1 MRGLPLLIELAR
13 RNTDERRSDLGEAA
27 QAKASADNA
36 LKSLEDGLAREA
48 MAAAN
53 DPGVLAISTGWGG
66 HAVRRQAMMQARI
79 NELARNEVA
88 ARDALN
94 EAFIAMKR
102 LEIAQD
108 QAATVNRLNAARR
121 ADAAADDRQAAKG
134 ISAAA

>member
-1 MRGLPLLIELAR
+1 
-13 RNTDERRSDLGEAA
+13 
-27 QAKASADNA
+27 
-36 LKSLEDGLAREA
+36 
-48 MAAAN
+48 
-53 DPGVLAISTGWGG
+53 
-66 HAVRRQAMMQARI
+66 MQARI

>member
-13 RNTDERRSDLGEAA
+13 RTTDERCSELGEAA
-27 QAKASADNA
+27 QAKASADSA
-36 LKSLEDGLAREA
+36 LKKLEDGLAREA

-94 EAFIAMKR
+94 DAFVAMKR

-108 QAATVNRLNAARR
+108 QAATINRLHATRR